1 MAARAEVGQLWRRT
15 FDAYVDYYRA
25 VGRLT
30 SAYVRAV
37 AGTAGELRS
46 QATSPAPAP
55 TRPAPPRVPPTMA
68 LEAESGSTA
77 VGMFVVENGG
87 PSTVSGS
94 LEVASLS
101 DPEGRQVKPA
111 IAFEP
116 DRVTLEP
123 GEQAVVQATVT
134 IDRSLRPGI
143 DYRGEVHVPGPP
155 GTRIP
160 IVVRRLATPRAASAR
175 TTRSRR

>member
-1 MAARAEVGQLWRRT
+1 VAAGVEVGQLWRRT
-15 FDAYVDYYRA
+15 LDAYVDYYRA

-46 QATSPAPAP
+46 RTGAPPAPSPPAAP
-55 TRPAPPRVPPTMA
+55 RTPPTMA
-68 LEAESGSTA
+68 LEAESGATA

-87 PSTVSGS
+87 PSTVSGT

-101 DPEGRQVKPA
+101 DPDGKQVKPT

-134 IDRSLRPGI
+134 IDRSLRPGV

-160 IVVRRLATPRAASAR
+160 IVVRRLAAPRTAR
-175 TTRSRR
+175 TRR